1 MQLNL
6 LRLERLLEE
15 LSRDVG
21 GSCFEASVFIGE
33 IKGKPIR
40 LTVMSK
46 SEARE
51 SHDYSGVLPEHECIE
66 GQIKG
71 DNHVRK

>member
-1 MQLNL
+1 MKTNL
-6 LRLERLLEE
+6 VKFENLIEE

-21 GSCFEASVFIGE
+21 GSCCEASVFIGE
-33 IKGKPIR
+33 IKGKPVK

-51 SHDYSGVLPEHECIE
+51 SHDYNGVLSEHDCIE
-66 GQIKG
+66 G
-71 DNHVRK
+71 